1 MLKPLIYFI
10 LIILSYF
17 LYSCSSAKKD
27 FTYHAVW
34 NKNQLIF
41 EKKLIQL
48 GYLTPYLNVKIYD
61 IDENSV
67 HIKAVTNFDFKF
79 ISNNKKYLIECNKKG
94 QVIDTLLTLN
104 NENEIYFTYNLNRN
118 NFYVF
123 IEDGKDRGAY
133 FDDRK
138 FKLQSK

>member
-61 IDENSV
+61 KDEDSV

-123 IEDGKDRGAY
+123 IEEGKERGAY